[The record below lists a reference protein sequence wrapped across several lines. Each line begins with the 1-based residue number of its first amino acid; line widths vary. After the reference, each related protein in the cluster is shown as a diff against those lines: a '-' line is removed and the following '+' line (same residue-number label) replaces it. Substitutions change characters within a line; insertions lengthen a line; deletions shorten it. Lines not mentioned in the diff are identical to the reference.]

1 LTSQNTASES
11 KCTLSVRKLAIHS
24 SCSVRCKSDSVP
36 ASSLDARSL
45 DRSPNSERKGDGMA
59 LDDEAEAE
67 AGAGAEEDEGIELE
81 EEEDEV
87 AAVRS
92 VDLVF
97 DAAAATADDEE
108 DDATAGGDE
117 KMTDDRAMGFASGR

>member
-59 LDDEAEAE
+59 LDDEAEA
-67 AGAGAEEDEGIELE
+67 GAGAEEDEGIELE
-81 EEEDEV
+81 EEDDEV
-87 AAVRS
+87 EAVRS

-97 DAAAATADDEE
+97 DAAPAAAADEE
-108 DDATAGGDE
+108 EDGATAGGDE